1 MMVIP
6 FSINR
11 FVALFILLIVF
22 MPLSIWGQ
30 KNSCSI
36 SGTISTKNGETYP
49 YSLKLDI
56 SGQLISGVSVTN
68 QDGVAFSAKVKGV
81 INKDKKI
88 MLITETASV
97 TKLADSIEMCF
108 INAVL
113 NWKSRRGKYIIS
125 GFFIGK
131 DKKQN
136 KCSEGNVS
144 MEIAIAECSVLSEE
158 SITPAPPPIPMTS
171 VDTAKPEPVLTD
183 DPNKITEGRDKRL
196 EWGSS
201 TCTIEIWDA
210 GVVDGDV
217 VTILLNG
224 KEILTDY
231 TLTGTKKLISVPLS
245 EKVNTITLVA
255 GDEGNNPPNTANL
268 VLTDGAE
275 QHKITA
281 FNKKGKTASIVV
293 TRK

>member
-1 MMVIP
+1 MVIP
-6 FSINR
+6 FLINR
-11 FVALFILLIVF
+11 VSTVLILLLVCV
-22 MPLSIWGQ
+22 PLSVCAQ

-56 SGQLISGVSVTN
+56 SGQLISGVSVTQ

-144 MEIAIAECSVLSEE
+144 MEIAIAECSALSEE
-158 SITPAPPPIPMTS
+158 SITPAPPPIPMAT
-171 VDTAKPEPVLTD
+171 VDTAKAEPILPD
-183 DPNKITEGRDKRL
+183 DPNKITEGRDKKL
-196 EWGSS
+196 EWDSN

-231 TLTGTKKLISVPLS
+231 TLTGTKKLITVPLS

-268 VLTDGAE
+268 VLTDGDE

-281 FNKKGKTASIVV
+281 FNKKGKTAAIVV